1 VVGDASDELLA
12 RLKQVLAALPEGKTQ
27 SPVAISAQYPK
38 GIEVE
43 IIQKDTRAT
52 AISLGH
58 PIEVDRGH
66 PDFPALWLARAWL
79 GEHRS
84 SSSHLFQRIR
94 ELRGMNYG
102 DYAYVEAFPRAGA
115 YFFPQ
120 PNVARK
126 NQIFE
131 IWIRPVLPANAHAA
145 FRIAIYELQKLIAQ
159 GLTQEQFLGIRE
171 YLMKNVYLMTS
182 TEDQQNGYALDSKF
196 YGIGEFTQYMRDRL
210 SKLTVDDVNR
220 VIRKHLSAKNLSV
233 VMIAQDAT
241 GLRDKLVSDA
251 PSPLTYDAPKPP
263 DVLEEDKIIGTIK
276 LNIKPE
282 NVRITPVDAVFARD
296 LPPELSAQKVN

>member
-1 VVGDASDELLA
+1 
-12 RLKQVLAALPEGKTQ
+12 
-27 SPVAISAQYPK
+27 
-38 GIEVE
+38 
-43 IIQKDTRAT
+43 
-52 AISLGH
+52 
-58 PIEVDRGH
+58 
-66 PDFPALWLARAWL
+66 
-79 GEHRS
+79 
-84 SSSHLFQRIR
+84 
-94 ELRGMNYG
+94 MNYG
-102 DYAYVEAFPRAGA
+102 DYAYVEAFPRAGNS
-115 YFFPQ
+115 FFPH

-126 NQIFE
+126 KQIFE
-131 IWIRPVLPANAHAA
+131 IWIRPVVPANAHAA
-145 FRIAIYELQKLIAQ
+145 LRIGIYELQKMIDQ

-196 YGIGEFTQYMRDRL
+196 YGIGEFTKYMRDRL

-296 LPPELSAQKVN
+296 LGSELSAQKVN